1 MGEGEAG
8 VRWHRTIRNRG
19 GTGKGQGEGTGKEQG
34 RDREG
39 TREGLFGLNFVSGAI
54 IGRSGALFKGILN
67 TI

>member
-19 GTGKGQGEGTGKEQG
+19 RTGEGQGK
-34 RDREG
+34 
-39 TREGLFGLNFVSGAI
+39 GLFGLNFVSGAI